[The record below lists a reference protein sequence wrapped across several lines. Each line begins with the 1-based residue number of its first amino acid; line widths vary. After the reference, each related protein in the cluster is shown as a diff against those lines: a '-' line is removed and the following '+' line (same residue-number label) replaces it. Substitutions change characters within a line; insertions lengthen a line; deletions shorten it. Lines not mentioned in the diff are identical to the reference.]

1 MSRVSSPRT
10 AGERH
15 SPPRRPDYADPMTPD
30 APRTG
35 SSGRVAEPPTAEA
48 ATADPAPVR
57 LEETAAE
64 RSCADVTT
72 GEARYLM
79 VLLDMQRQRDGAPPT
94 QALLAR
100 NLGVSHP
107 TALEMVRR
115 LRRLGLLAGDGVR
128 LTPAGTSAALVLSS
142 RRAAALALTRDV
154 LGLPPECAE
163 AEATWLATSASPLLG
178 RHLVAW
184 RAHGGEPPAGS
195 AV

>member
-1 MSRVSSPRT
+1 
-10 AGERH
+10 
-15 SPPRRPDYADPMTPD
+15 MTPD
-30 APRTG
+30 AARTG
-35 SSGRVAEPPTAEA
+35 SRGRVAEPPTPGA
-48 ATADPAPVR
+48 ATPGAAGAR
-57 LEETAAE
+57 LDATPAE

-79 VLLDMQRQRDGAPPT
+79 ALLDMQRHQAEVRPT

-115 LRRLGLLAGDGVR
+115 LRRLGLLEGDGVR

-142 RRAAALALTRDV
+142 RRAAALALARDV
-154 LGLPPECAE
+154 LGLPPETAE

-184 RAHGGEPPAGS
+184 RAHGGDPPAG
-195 AV
+195 AAGA